1 MFGNTVFYPGMEF
14 FFNPYGLGG
23 GTEFGRPQDHGSVA
37 WKMGIGGYH
46 TVLSV
51 RTTLTPGK
59 FTTSIKGQQYYSG
72 DGTGNSDLETRRTEG
87 QTSIEDYKPWWEMAG
102 LGENEV
108 AVEACNRT
116 ISSVQ
121 FGSVEEAEASSAG
134 TPAASGAT
142 PAPVEEAATE
152 TESEPPTSEQP
163 AVATEPIDDPETESD
178 SSIAGASNEELGESN
193 GEEETV
199 VVTGESMSE
208 PEEVIKTYG
217 GKLETVVYESTTT
230 SSSGFS
236 QRRKIIERGGIFS
249 ETNKGNIYFQPIGG
263 SPELVTDPSKIKRNS
278 T

>member
-1 MFGNTVFYPGMEF
+1 MEF

-87 QTSIEDYKPWWEMAG
+87 QISIEDYKPKWTSGGANDEKDSI
-102 LGENEV
+102 
-108 AVEACNRT
+108 EACNRT

-121 FGSVEEAEASSAG
+121 FGSIEEAEASSAG

-142 PAPVEEAATE
+142 PAPVEESATE

-163 AVATEPIDDPETESD
+163 AVATESIDDPETESD
-178 SSIAGASNEELGESN
+178 SSIAATSNEELGESN

-208 PEEVIKTYG
+208 PEVVISSYNG
-217 GKLETVVYESTTT
+217 QLRTVTNSSTSTSQFGTT
-230 SSSGFS
+230 SS
-236 QRRKIIERGGIFS
+236 QQATLTGGQFE
-249 ETNKGNIYFQPIGG
+249 ETSKGNVYFRPYIVGDGG
-263 SPELVTDPSKIKRNS
+263 LQGLGQRVLVSDLSRIVVR
-278 T
+278 